1 MEFKEHKVY
10 ELPVIVTRGYS
21 IVPKE
26 IGFLGAEREF
36 SLNAIKDSK
45 DNFES
50 YCVVSTRKR

>member
-10 ELPVIVTRGYS
+10 ELPVIVTRGYT

-50 YCVVSTRKR
+50 YCVGSS